1 MATARTPTLKLE
13 SAGSMSLYYTDELTD
28 IDDGDTFASG
38 LTNRIIAAWFNASS
52 NPTTQ
57 TSNGVD
63 VTYTYSSGAI
73 VFQCGEANNT
83 GKLYIL
89 TLS

>member
-13 SAGSMSLYYTDELTD
+13 SAGSLMLYYTDEMAD
-28 IDDGDTFASG
+28 VDDGDTFASG
-38 LTNRIIAAWFNASS
+38 LSNRIIAAWFNAST
-52 NPTTQ
+52 NPSTQ

-63 VTYTYSSGAI
+63 VTYTYSTGAI
-73 VFQCGEANNT
+73 IFQCGENNNT

-89 TLS
+89 TSS